1 MASSCP
7 YPLPW
12 WTSQFHKA
20 QNEIDIQWAANVS
33 EFTPTVWKVWSGHQ
47 NAIHTHQ
54 HIHEKYLSFVT
65 ADISIFLKW
74 IWGHVV
80 LVFFGTGSSTRFD
93 ESIRL
98 FEAWYSLRKWN
109 RFQNVL
115 KQLQNNEK
123 KAKNNNIFFI
133 VQNWVKGGH
142 LWQLCLQQH
151 LSVLLCLDS
160 CKPW

>member
-1 MASSCP
+1 M
-7 YPLPW
+7 
-12 WTSQFHKA
+12 
-20 QNEIDIQWAANVS
+20 
-33 EFTPTVWKVWSGHQ
+33 
-47 NAIHTHQ
+47 
-54 HIHEKYLSFVT
+54 
-65 ADISIFLKW
+65 
-74 IWGHVV
+74 
-80 LVFFGTGSSTRFD
+80 LVFFGTGSLTRFD

-142 LWQLCLQQH
+142 L
-151 LSVLLCLDS
+151 
-160 CKPW
+160 